1 MFNLL
6 AGCTDEIQVVDAGFG
21 ALIKRCTDE
30 VTQEWFTDDK
40 NWAEWTGPNL
50 SARRKRILTT
60 HWYGG
65 GYERACCQYNFP
77 ATFNRT
83 GSNLT
88 ADGSGDDM
96 LKLQGL
102 AEFSFTLDDA
112 RRDPLTGEMAE
123 EDIVQDARIEADNT
137 AADSENSECEELS
150 HQGGSESDDGGGT
163 TDGDEGPPYEPE
175 DDGMIVAECP
185 ESNKL
190 EGLQIAHRFE
200 TGAASSWHIGLVRR
214 RVMLSVDHPEN
225 NGRYAVKYPDD
236 RKEFFHDLFPED
248 YGVTK
253 VWVVVRPA
261 DEQQ

>member
-102 AEFSFTLDDA
+102 VEFSFTLDDA
-112 RRDPLTGEMAE
+112 RRDPLTGEMGE

-137 AADSENSECEELS
+137 HHYRREARRQVVASFGK
-150 HQGGSESDDGGGT
+150 GGARRSRSPLNKGTSGGK
-163 TDGDEGPPYEPE
+163 EP
-175 DDGMIVAECP
+175 GQAEVEKGAP
-185 ESNKL
+185 LVNK
-190 EGLQIAHRFE
+190 
-200 TGAASSWHIGLVRR
+200 
-214 RVMLSVDHPEN
+214 
-225 NGRYAVKYPDD
+225 
-236 RKEFFHDLFPED
+236 RKS
-248 YGVTK
+248 
-253 VWVVVRPA
+253 
-261 DEQQ
+261 